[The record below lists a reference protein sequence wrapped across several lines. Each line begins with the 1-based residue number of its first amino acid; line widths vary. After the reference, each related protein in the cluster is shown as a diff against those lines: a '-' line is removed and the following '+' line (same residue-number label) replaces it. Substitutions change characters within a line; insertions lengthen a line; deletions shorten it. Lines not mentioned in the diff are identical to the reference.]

1 MRGEFP
7 VSCPP
12 VLYIVVPCFNE
23 EEALPRSS
31 QELRQTLVKMVTV
44 GLASD
49 RSKILFVD
57 DGSRDRTWALICRFH
72 AQDEIYTG
80 LRLSRNCGHQNALLA
95 GLMAAKELADIAVS
109 IDADLQDDV
118 SVIERMA
125 HKYAEGCQIVY
136 GVRSSRRS
144 DTFFKRFSAETFYKL
159 LRFMGVEVVFNHA
172 DFRLMSKKALDALAD
187 FKEVNLFLR
196 GLIPLLGFSSGV
208 VEYERRPRAAGESK
222 YPLRKMLKLAFDGI
236 SSFSVRPIRMIS
248 CLGGVI
254 FTISLL
260 VLLWTLW
267 AKLTGRT
274 VSGWTSLMLSIW
286 ALGGIQLLSLGLIGE
301 YIGKVYMETKAR
313 PRYIVAETLFGDQI
327 KQA

>member
-1 MRGEFP
+1 MF
-7 VSCPP
+7 CPQRP
-12 VLYIVVPCFNE
+12 VLFIVVPCFNE
-23 EEALPRSS
+23 EEALSRSS
-31 QELRQTLVKMVTV
+31 LELRQTLEKMVSA

-57 DGSRDRTWALICRFH
+57 DGSRDRTWELICRFH
-72 AQDEIYTG
+72 AQDAAFTG

-95 GLMAAKELADIAVS
+95 CLMAAKEQADIAVS

-125 HKYAEGCQIVY
+125 RKYAEGCEIVY
-136 GVRSSRRS
+136 GVRSSRKT

-187 FKEVNLFLR
+187 YKEVNLFLR

-208 VEYERRPRAAGESK
+208 VEYERRPRAAGETK

-254 FTISLL
+254 FAASLL

-267 AKLTGRT
+267 AKLAGRT
-274 VSGWTSLMLSIW
+274 VSGWTSLMISIW

-301 YIGKVYMETKAR
+301 YIGKIYTETKAR
-313 PRYIVAETLFGDQI
+313 PRYIVAETLLE
-327 KQA
+327 